1 MTIENLNDEETLAL
15 LSYYVKTKDLAKALE
30 LCQER
35 PYELISISFIHAAI
49 LCQIGLYE
57 RAIVLYCKVLEV
69 EPNND
74 LCKFQLGVAQ
84 FFSNQNHEAFETW
97 HGLDDFVDFVEA
109 FRSLSEQNLS
119 DAEHRLEAFIAKNKK
134 YPELNDDAENLL
146 VQIRINIGEES
157 TESEVANNSVVSNE
171 VESLL
176 SIYKQ

>member
-1 MTIENLNDEETLAL
+1 MIIENLNDEEILAL
-15 LSYYVKTKDLAKALE
+15 LNYYVKTKDLTKALE

-57 RAIVLYCKVLEV
+57 RAIVLYSKVLEV

-84 FFSNQNHEAFETW
+84 FFSNQNHDAFETW
-97 HGLDDFVDFVEA
+97 YGLDDFVDFVEA
-109 FRSLSEQNLS
+109 FKSLSDKNIS
-119 DAEHRLEAFIAKNKK
+119 DAEQRLEAFIVKNKK
-134 YPELNDDAENLL
+134 YPELNADAENLL
-146 VQIRINIGEES
+146 LQIRINADEES
-157 TESEVANNSVVSNE
+157 TESEVANNSVVGNE